1 MQAMHRAYAIKEL
14 NRTGLFHLV
23 TDVNKQ
29 LAKRGEEC
37 KFCFAV
43 KDSKAEKLSASG
55 APESRWGAPLLNHS
69 YRGYA

>member
-55 APESRWGAPLLNHS
+55 PLDRAGAPPLNHS
-69 YRGYA
+69 YRG